1 LGLADELQLC
11 SSYDVAMKERRF
23 VKWSWKLGRF
33 AGIDVYLHTT
43 FVLFLVWIAAMQWMS
58 GHDFDSMLSGVAFM
72 IALFG
77 SVLLHEF
84 GHALMARKYGIG
96 TRDITLL
103 PIGGVSRMERMPDVP
118 SQELAVALAGPA
130 VNVVITL
137 ALFGFLSVT
146 DSRVPLDELA
156 LTHGSL
162 VERLMLANI
171 SLLLFNLL
179 PAFPMDGGRAL
190 RGLLAMRMSYSRAT
204 RTAAGVGQVF
214 AVIFGLV
221 GLLVRPL
228 LVLIAIFVW
237 FGASEE
243 AAATLMKASFAG
255 IPVRKAM
262 LTDFQS
268 LRGDD
273 SLARAVEL
281 ILQGSQHDFPVLD
294 ENRVTGLLTRTDLIA
309 ALATHGSGF
318 RVADAMRR
326 NFCAVE
332 PSEPLETVFLRV
344 PRTPDFTIPVIE
356 RGQLV
361 GLLTS
366 DNIAELF
373 MLHSALEESAQR
385 KQYQAA

>member
-1 LGLADELQLC
+1 
-11 SSYDVAMKERRF
+11 M
-23 VKWSWKLGRF
+23 KWSWKLGRF

-43 FVLFLVWIAAMQWMS
+43 FILFLVWIAAMHWIS
-58 GHDFDSMLSGVAFM
+58 GHDFDTVLSGVAFM

-84 GHALMARKYGIG
+84 GHALTARKYGVG

-130 VNVVITL
+130 VNIAIALV
-137 ALFGFLSVT
+137 LFGFVSVT
-146 DSRVPLDELA
+146 NSWVPLDKLT

-162 VERLMLANI
+162 VERMMLANI
-171 SLLLFNLL
+171 SLLFFNLL

-190 RGLLAMRMSYSRAT
+190 RALLAMRMSYGQAT
-204 RTAAGVGQVF
+204 RMAAGVGQVF

-221 GLLVRPL
+221 GLFVNPL
-228 LVLIAIFVW
+228 LVMIAIFVW
-237 FGASEE
+237 FGASQE
-243 AAATLMKASFAG
+243 AAATLMKISVAG
-255 IPVRKAM
+255 VPVSEAM
-262 LTDFQS
+262 LTDFRS
-268 LRGDD
+268 LREDD
-273 SLARAVEL
+273 SLAHAVEL

-309 ALATHGSGF
+309 ALATNGSEY

-326 NFCAVE
+326 DLYTVE
-332 PSEPLETVFLRV
+332 PSELLETVLLRV
-344 PRTPDFTIPVIE
+344 AQAQDYTIPVIKS
-356 RGQLV
+356 GQLV

-366 DNIAELF
+366 DNLAEFF
-373 MLHSALEESAQR
+373 MLHSALEQSAQR
-385 KQYQAA
+385 KQPRAA